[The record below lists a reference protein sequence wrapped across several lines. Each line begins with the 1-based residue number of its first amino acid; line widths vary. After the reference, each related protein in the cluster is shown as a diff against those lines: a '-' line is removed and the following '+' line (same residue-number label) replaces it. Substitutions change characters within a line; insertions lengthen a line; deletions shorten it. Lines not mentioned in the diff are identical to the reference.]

1 MMFPD
6 SARGQYE
13 AMRPGLP
20 ADKRQRV
27 VGQAFDIG
35 VVLKG
40 FDGVLEILGGLFLLL
55 VPLRDIRRFLIW
67 VTGHELNQDPKDFV
81 ATHLVHLANT
91 LSVSGYRLTIAYL
104 LIHGFVK
111 VFLVVML
118 LRRRLWAYPT
128 AIAVFTAFG
137 VYQVYQYTFSHSLLL
152 LALTVLDVAVIVL
165 TAWEYRI
172 LIGRAREAEGE
183 PATSDR

>member
-1 MMFPD
+1 
-6 SARGQYE
+6 
-13 AMRPGLP
+13 MRSRLRT
-20 ADKRQRV
+20 DKRQRV
-27 VGQAFDIG
+27 VGEAFDIG

-40 FDGVLEILGGLFLLL
+40 IDGVLEILGGLFLLL
-55 VPLRDIRRFLIW
+55 VPLRDLRRFLIW
-67 VTGHELNQDPKDFV
+67 VTGHELNQDPKDFI

-128 AIAVFTAFG
+128 AIAVFAAFG
-137 VYQVYQYTFSHSLLL
+137 VYQVYQYTYSRSLLL
-152 LALTVLDVAVIVL
+152 LALTVLDVLVIVL

-172 LIGRAREAEGE
+172 LSGRAGAKESET
-183 PATSDR
+183 ATPDE

>member
-1 MMFPD
+1 ML
-6 SARGQYE
+6 S
-13 AMRPGLP
+13 GLP
-20 ADKRQRV
+20 SDRRQRV
-27 VGQAFDIG
+27 VGRAFDIG

-40 FDGVLEILGGLFLLL
+40 LDGALEILGGLFLLL
-55 VPLRDIRRFLIW
+55 VPLSDVRRFLIW
-67 VTGHELNQDPKDFV
+67 VTGHELSQDPKDFI

-104 LIHGFVK
+104 LIHGSAK

-137 VYQVYQYTFSHSLLL
+137 VYQVYQFSYSRSLSL

-172 LIGRAREAEGE
+172 LAGRARAEDGE
-183 PATSDR
+183 TVTSRRGERSGGQPLT

>member
-1 MMFPD
+1 
-6 SARGQYE
+6 
-13 AMRPGLP
+13 MRSRLRT
-20 ADKRQRV
+20 DKRQRV
-27 VGQAFDIG
+27 VGEAFDIG

-40 FDGVLEILGGLFLLL
+40 IDGVLEILGGLFLLL
-55 VPLRDIRRFLIW
+55 VPLRDLRRFLIW
-67 VTGHELNQDPKDFV
+67 VTGHELNQDPKDFI

-128 AIAVFTAFG
+128 AIAVFAAFG
-137 VYQVYQYTFSHSLLL
+137 VYQVYQYTYSRSLLL
-152 LALTVLDVAVIVL
+152 LALTVLDVVVIVL

-172 LIGRAREAEGE
+172 LSGRAGAKESET
-183 PATSDR
+183 ATPDE

>member
-1 MMFPD
+1 MP
-6 SARGQYE
+6 
-13 AMRPGLP
+13 PGLRTE
-20 ADKRQRV
+20 KTQHV

-35 VVLKG
+35 VLLKG
-40 FDGVLEILGGLFLLL
+40 LDGVLEILGGLFLLL
-55 VPLRDIRRFLIW
+55 VPLRDVRRFLIW
-67 VTGHELNQDPKDFV
+67 VTGHELNQDPKDFI

-104 LIHGFVK
+104 LVHGFVK

-128 AIAVFTAFG
+128 AIAVFAAFG
-137 VYQVYQYTFSHSLLL
+137 VYQVYQFSYSRSLLL

-172 LIGRAREAEGE
+172 LTSRAREADGE
-183 PATSDR
+183 TATSGR

>member
-1 MMFPD
+1 
-6 SARGQYE
+6 
-13 AMRPGLP
+13 MRPGLRTE
-20 ADKRQRV
+20 KTQHV

-35 VVLKG
+35 VLLKG
-40 FDGVLEILGGLFLLL
+40 LDGVLEILGGLFLLL
-55 VPLRDIRRFLIW
+55 VPLRDVRRFLIW
-67 VTGHELNQDPKDFV
+67 VTGHELNQDPKDFI

-104 LIHGFVK
+104 LVHGFVK

-128 AIAVFTAFG
+128 AIAVFAAFG
-137 VYQVYQYTFSHSLLL
+137 VYQVYQFSYSRSLLL
-152 LALTVLDVAVIVL
+152 LALTVLDVIVIVL

-172 LIGRAREAEGE
+172 LTGRARAADGE
-183 PATSDR
+183 TATSRR

>member
-1 MMFPD
+1 MH
-6 SARGQYE
+6 S
-13 AMRPGLP
+13 GLP
-20 ADKRQRV
+20 TDNRQRV

-40 FDGVLEILGGLFLLL
+40 IDGVLEILGGLFLLI
-55 VPLRDIRRFLIW
+55 VPLSDLRRFLIW
-67 VTGHELNQDPKDFV
+67 VTGHELSEDKKDFI

-91 LSVSGYRLTIAYL
+91 LSVRSFQLTIAYL
-104 LIHGFVK
+104 LIHGLVK

-118 LRRRLWAYPT
+118 LRRRLWAYST

-137 VYQVYQYTFSHSLLL
+137 VYQVYQYSYSRSLFL

-165 TAWEYRI
+165 TVWEWRI
-172 LIGRAREAEGE
+172 LAGRARAETDGVGA
-183 PATSDR
+183 PDHTT